1 MGPKKLKETLV
12 KCVEN
17 KKAVLIKGAPGVG
30 KTDIIKQVAEDLGY
44 DLQIFHPAVSDPTD
58 YKGQPWVVDGLA
70 EFLPYGELRTLI
82 NATEPT
88 IAFLDDIGQAPP
100 AVQAALMQ
108 LLLARRVNGHV
119 VSDQVVFLA
128 ATNRRQDR
136 AGVTSILEPVKSRFK
151 TILELMPEK
160 EDWIEWALQHDM
172 PEALIGFINFRP
184 NLLMTE
190 EATTEIINHPCPRT
204 LAHAGEMIKI
214 GLGNLEVLSGTVGQ
228 GCAVELTGFM
238 RVFEQLPNIQAIL
251 LDPEDA
257 IVPTDPSAQ
266 YAVTAALVGVV
277 EKDNINR
284 VLKYGNRLPRE
295 FTVLLVK
302 DTIRKNPKLQNTKAF
317 IEWCN
322 CHQDDLL

>member
-1 MGPKKLKETLV
+1 MGPKKLKETLER
-12 KCVEN
+12 CVEN
-17 KKAVLIKGAPGVG
+17 KKSVLIKGAPGVG
-30 KTDIIKQVAEDLGY
+30 KTDIIKQVAEDLKHG
-44 DLQIFHPAVSDPTD
+44 LQIFHPAVSDPTD
-58 YKGQPWVVDGLA
+58 YKGQPWVVDGEA
-70 EFLPYGELRTLI
+70 EFLPYGELRTLL
-82 NATEPT
+82 NAKKPT

-151 TILELMPEK
+151 TILELVPEK

-190 EATTEIINHPCPRT
+190 EATAEIINHPCPRT

-266 YAVTAALVGVV
+266 YAVVAALVGVV
-277 EKDNINR
+277 QKDNINR

-302 DTIRKNPKLQNTKAF
+302 DTIRKDPKLQNTKAF

-322 CHQDDLL
+322 GHQEDLL